1 MKYSIKKLIS
11 YSITWIVTTAAIFM
25 VIISNLA
32 SDFDIAIVH
41 TALIFSILVITIFIV
56 SILLISRNVKNTL
69 ESLSQTIES
78 MIEDSPKDIFSDIED
93 TMLSKLQSQVIKL
106 SGILKSHST
115 REKREKENIMS
126 LISDISHQL
135 KTPLSNLNLYN
146 SMLLEEDLSHDKRM
160 EFTISMQS
168 QIEKLNW
175 LMESLIKMSRLETGI
190 IKLDIK
196 RNSITETVLKQVHI
210 ISPIA
215 EKNGINITFHG
226 QEGIFCRHDAKW
238 TGEAIFN
245 ILDNG
250 IKYGNS
256 KLHIS
261 ITTYELFCRIDIAD
275 DGYGISEN
283 EINKIFSRFYRG
295 ENSKDMEG
303 VGIGLFLTRNII
315 AMQGGYI
322 KVKSAL
328 GKGTVFSVFIPLE

>member
-1 MKYSIKKLIS
+1 MKHSLKRLIAFS
-11 YSITWIVTTAAIFM
+11 VISMLTAAAIFIG
-25 VIISNLA
+25 IISSLA
-32 SDFDIAIVH
+32 SDFDMRIVH
-41 TALIFSILVITIFIV
+41 AALIFSILGIAIFVISV
-56 SILLISRNVKNTL
+56 LLISRNVTNTL
-69 ESLSQTIES
+69 ESLSNTIES
-78 MIEDSPKDIFSDIED
+78 MIEDNPKDIFSAIED
-93 TMLSKLQSQVIKL
+93 DMLSKLQSQVIKL

-115 REKREKENIMS
+115 REKREKENITS

-146 SMLLEEDLSHDKRM
+146 SMLLEDDLSHDKRM
-160 EFTISMQS
+160 EFTMSMQS

-215 EKNGINITFHG
+215 EKKGFNITFHG
-226 QEGIFCRHDAKW
+226 QEGIFCSHDAKW

-275 DGYGISEN
+275 DGYGISET
-283 EINKIFSRFYRG
+283 EINKIFARFYRG

-303 VGIGLFLTRNII
+303 VGIGLFLARNII
-315 AMQGGYI
+315 SIQGGYI
-322 KVKSAL
+322 KVKSTSR
-328 GKGTVFSVFIPLE
+328 KGTVFSVFIPLE